1 MEHHQKYF
9 FDHSLFVIHT
19 QICCLV
25 QDIKLDIKPRYFLE
39 HVVQDIEGRYKTR
52 YILVQDI
59 KCNPDTK
66 ARYFEPDIFNPDTKS

>member
-1 MEHHQKYF
+1 MRLVQPICHTHPDMLLGTRYKARYK
-9 FDHSLFVIHT
+9 T
-19 QICCLV
+19 QI
-25 QDIKLDIKPRYFLE
+25 FLGT
-39 HVVQDIEGRYKTR
+39 HGTDIEGRYKTR